1 MYKQYIKRLLDIVIS
16 AIALLLV
23 GWLLLF
29 VALLLLFANKG
40 AGVFFLQE
48 RPGKDGKIF
57 RIEQVIDMH
66 ESQAAYSSV
75 RRDKYTVK
83 ICGQQCSLYFERTR
97 LPHGMQV
104 GRWYVERKIL
114 TPLKKTA

>member
-1 MYKQYIKRLLDIVIS
+1 METSYCESPS
-16 AIALLLV
+16 AKV
-23 GWLLLF
+23 Y
-29 VALLLLFANKG
+29 VQVK
-40 AGVFFLQE
+40 VFFDPAGFMKPVELIW
-48 RPGKDGKIF
+48 KDGKIF
-57 RIEQVIDMH
+57 RIDQVIDMH

-83 ICGQQCSLYFERTR
+83 ICGQQCSLYVERTR